1 MTYLMKIA
9 FKNLFRSKMRT
20 TVSII
25 AIAFGVMIVV
35 FARGIVVGMID
46 SVFADHIQYNSGHI
60 KIIDQEYL
68 KKERLL
74 SLQYP
79 VDGFNGDNLDEMIMM
94 LGNLKNVEMVLPRL
108 KFAALV
114 STEEEL
120 VTMSGWGI
128 NPEKELICTDIGNY
142 LKEGRMVQTGR
153 PEIVMGTALLEKLAA
168 RVGDRVT
175 ILFNTAFGSLKG
187 VTFEIVG
194 RLETGLKLLNEA
206 VFYLPLDQAQKF
218 LEMDG
223 QVTELLLF
231 LPEREMVSG
240 VLPEVRELLKR
251 EGGEHYLALSYRET
265 SDLIPLM
272 DLSEVIFNFIY
283 VFLVLLSCIVVINT
297 MIMIIRERTR
307 EIGMMAALGLEKKEI
322 LSLFLIEGGFM
333 GLIGSLLGA
342 LAGYFLT
349 AYLGKVG
356 FDYGQALAGMDAD
369 ILLDTMIYPVSSL
382 ENTIFA
388 FILGTVIVVLACLVP
403 ARRAVKLEPT
413 EAMRDV

>member
-128 NPEKELICTDIGNY
+128 NPQKELIYTNIGDY

-388 FILGTVIVVLACLVP
+388 FILGTVIVVMACLVP

>member
-9 FKNLFRSKMRT
+9 FKNLFRSKLRT
-20 TVSII
+20 AVSII

-60 KIIDQEYL
+60 KIIDQDYL

-79 VDGFNGDNLDEMIMM
+79 VEGFRGQDLDKMIEM
-94 LGNLKNVEMVLPRL
+94 LGSLDKVEAVIPRL
-108 KFAALV
+108 KFAAMA
-114 STEEEL
+114 STEEDL
-120 VTMSGWGI
+120 VTMSGWGVS
-128 NPEKELICTDIGNY
+128 PDKELLYTSIGEY
-142 LKEGRMVQTGR
+142 LEEGRMVRPGR
-153 PEIVMGTALLEKLAA
+153 QEVVMGTALLDKLDA
-168 RVGDRVT
+168 RVGDRIT
-175 ILFNTAFGSLKG
+175 LLFNTAFGSLKG

-206 VFYLPLDQAQKF
+206 VFYLPLDQAQRF

-231 LPEREMVSG
+231 LSGREAVPQ
-240 VLPEVRELLKR
+240 VLPGVEELLSW
-251 EGGEHYLALSYRET
+251 EGGENYLALSYRET

-272 DLSEVIFNFIY
+272 DLSEMIFNFIY
-283 VFLVLLSCIVVINT
+283 IFLVLLSCIVVINT

-307 EIGMMAALGLEKKEI
+307 EIGMMVALGLEKREI

-333 GLIGSLLGA
+333 GLIGSLAGA
-342 LAGYFLT
+342 LAGYFLNS
-349 AYLGKVG
+349 YLGKVG

-369 ILLDTMIYPVSSL
+369 ILLNTMIYPAASL

-388 FILGTVIVVLACLVP
+388 FILGTVIVVLACLFP

-413 EAMRDV
+413 EAMREA

>member
-60 KIIDQEYL
+60 KIIDQDYL

-79 VDGFNGDNLDEMIMM
+79 VEGFRGQDLDKMIEM
-94 LGNLKNVEMVLPRL
+94 LGSLDKVEAVIPRL
-108 KFAALV
+108 KFAAMA
-114 STEEEL
+114 STEEDL
-120 VTMSGWGI
+120 VTMSGWGVS
-128 NPEKELICTDIGNY
+128 PDKELLYTSIGEY
-142 LKEGRMVQTGR
+142 LEEGRMVRPGR
-153 PEIVMGTALLEKLAA
+153 QEVVMGTALLDKLDA
-168 RVGDRVT
+168 RVGDRIT
-175 ILFNTAFGSLKG
+175 LLFNTAFGSLKG

-206 VFYLPLDQAQKF
+206 VFYLPLDQAQRF

-231 LPEREMVSG
+231 LPGREAVPQ
-240 VLPEVRELLKR
+240 VLPGVEELLSW
-251 EGGEHYLALSYRET
+251 EGGENYLALSYRET

-272 DLSEVIFNFIY
+272 DLSEMLLNSFNI
-283 VFLVLLSCIVVINT
+283 FLVLLSCIVVINT

-307 EIGMMAALGLEKKEI
+307 EIGMMVALGLEKREI

-333 GLIGSLLGA
+333 GLIGSLAGA
-342 LAGYFLT
+342 LAGYFLNS
-349 AYLGKVG
+349 YLGKVG

-369 ILLDTMIYPVSSL
+369 ILLNTMIYPAASL

-388 FILGTVIVVLACLVP
+388 FILGTVIVVLACLFP

-413 EAMRDV
+413 EAMREA

>member
-94 LGNLKNVEMVLPRL
+94 LGNLKNVEMVFPRL

-120 VTMSGWGI
+120 VTMSGWGV
-128 NPEKELICTDIGNY
+128 NPEKELIYTNIGDY

>member
-9 FKNLFRSKMRT
+9 FKNLFRSKLRT
-20 TVSII
+20 AVSII

-60 KIIDQEYL
+60 KIIDQDYL

-79 VDGFNGDNLDEMIMM
+79 VEGFRGQDLDKMIEM
-94 LGNLKNVEMVLPRL
+94 LGSLDKVEAVIPRL
-108 KFAALV
+108 KFAAMA
-114 STEEEL
+114 STEEDL
-120 VTMSGWGI
+120 VTMSGWGVS
-128 NPEKELICTDIGNY
+128 PDKEFLYTSIGEY
-142 LKEGRMVQTGR
+142 LEEGRMVRPGR
-153 PEIVMGTALLEKLAA
+153 QEVVMGTALLDKLDA
-168 RVGDRVT
+168 RVGDRIT
-175 ILFNTAFGSLKG
+175 LLFNTAFGSLKG

-206 VFYLPLDQAQKF
+206 VFYLPLDQAQRF

-231 LPEREMVSG
+231 LPGREAVPQVLHG
-240 VLPEVRELLKR
+240 VEELLSW
-251 EGGEHYLALSYRET
+251 EGGENYLALSYRET

-272 DLSEVIFNFIY
+272 DLSEMIFNFIY
-283 VFLVLLSCIVVINT
+283 IFLVLLSCIVVINT

-307 EIGMMAALGLEKKEI
+307 EIGMMVALGLEKREI

-333 GLIGSLLGA
+333 GLIGSLAGA
-342 LAGYFLT
+342 LAGYFLNS
-349 AYLGKVG
+349 YLGKVG

-369 ILLDTMIYPVSSL
+369 ILLNTMIYPAASL

-388 FILGTVIVVLACLVP
+388 FILGTVIVVLACLFP

-413 EAMRDV
+413 EAMREA

>member
-120 VTMSGWGI
+120 VTMSGWGV

>member
-9 FKNLFRSKMRT
+9 FKNLFRSKLRT
-20 TVSII
+20 AVSII

-60 KIIDQEYL
+60 KIIDQDYL

-79 VDGFNGDNLDEMIMM
+79 VEGFRGQDLDKMIEM
-94 LGNLKNVEMVLPRL
+94 LGSLDKVEAVIPRL
-108 KFAALV
+108 KFAAMA
-114 STEEEL
+114 STEEDL
-120 VTMSGWGI
+120 VTMSGWGVS
-128 NPEKELICTDIGNY
+128 PDKELLYTSIGEY
-142 LKEGRMVQTGR
+142 LEEGRMVRPGR
-153 PEIVMGTALLEKLAA
+153 QEVVMGTALLDKLDA
-168 RVGDRVT
+168 RVGDRIT
-175 ILFNTAFGSLKG
+175 LLFNTAFGSLKG

-206 VFYLPLDQAQKF
+206 VFYLPLDQAQRF

-231 LPEREMVSG
+231 LPGREAVPQ
-240 VLPEVRELLKR
+240 VLPGVEELLSW
-251 EGGEHYLALSYRET
+251 EGGENYLALSYRET

-272 DLSEVIFNFIY
+272 DLSEMIFNFIY
-283 VFLVLLSCIVVINT
+283 IFLVLLSCIVVINT

-307 EIGMMAALGLEKKEI
+307 EIGMMVALGLEKREI

-333 GLIGSLLGA
+333 GLIGSLAGA
-342 LAGYFLT
+342 LAGYFLNS
-349 AYLGKVG
+349 YLGKVG

-369 ILLDTMIYPVSSL
+369 ILLNTMIYPAASL

-388 FILGTVIVVLACLVP
+388 FILGTVIVVLACLFP

-413 EAMRDV
+413 EAMREA

>member
-79 VDGFNGDNLDEMIMM
+79 VEGFRGQDLDKMIEM
-94 LGNLKNVEMVLPRL
+94 LGSLDKVEAVIPRL
-108 KFAALV
+108 KFAAMA
-114 STEEEL
+114 STEEDL
-120 VTMSGWGI
+120 VTMSGWGVS
-128 NPEKELICTDIGNY
+128 PDKELLYTSIGEY
-142 LKEGRMVQTGR
+142 LEEGRMVRPGR
-153 PEIVMGTALLEKLAA
+153 QEVVMGTALLDKLDA
-168 RVGDRVT
+168 RVGDRIT
-175 ILFNTAFGSLKG
+175 LLFNTAFGSLKG

-206 VFYLPLDQAQKF
+206 VFYLPLDQAQRF

-231 LPEREMVSG
+231 LPEREAVPQ
-240 VLPEVRELLKR
+240 VLPGVEELLSW
-251 EGGEHYLALSYRET
+251 EGGENYLALSYRET

-272 DLSEVIFNFIY
+272 DLSEMIFNFIY
-283 VFLVLLSCIVVINT
+283 IFLVLLSCIVVINT

-307 EIGMMAALGLEKKEI
+307 EIGMMVALGLEKREI

-333 GLIGSLLGA
+333 GLIGSLAGA
-342 LAGYFLT
+342 LAGYFLNS
-349 AYLGKVG
+349 YLGKVG

-369 ILLDTMIYPVSSL
+369 ILLNTMIYPAASL

-388 FILGTVIVVLACLVP
+388 FILGTVIVVLACLFP

-413 EAMRDV
+413 EAMREA

>member
-9 FKNLFRSKMRT
+9 FKNLFRSKLRT
-20 TVSII
+20 AVSII

-60 KIIDQEYL
+60 KIIDQDYL

-79 VDGFNGDNLDEMIMM
+79 VEGFRGQDLDKMIEM
-94 LGNLKNVEMVLPRL
+94 LGSLDKVEAVIPRL
-108 KFAALV
+108 KFAAMA
-114 STEEEL
+114 STEEDL
-120 VTMSGWGI
+120 VTMSGWGVS
-128 NPEKELICTDIGNY
+128 PDKELLYTSIGEY
-142 LKEGRMVQTGR
+142 LEEGRMVRPGR
-153 PEIVMGTALLEKLAA
+153 QEVVMGTALLDKLDA
-168 RVGDRVT
+168 RVGDRIT
-175 ILFNTAFGSLKG
+175 LLFNTAFGSLKG

-206 VFYLPLDQAQKF
+206 VFYLPLDQAQRF

-231 LPEREMVSG
+231 LPGREAVPQ
-240 VLPEVRELLKR
+240 VLPGVEELLSW
-251 EGGEHYLALSYRET
+251 EGGENYLALSYRET

-272 DLSEVIFNFIY
+272 DLSEMIFNFIY
-283 VFLVLLSCIVVINT
+283 IFLVLLSCIVVINT

-307 EIGMMAALGLEKKEI
+307 EIGMMVALGLEKREI

-333 GLIGSLLGA
+333 GLIGSLAGA
-342 LAGYFLT
+342 LAGYFLNS
-349 AYLGKVG
+349 YLGKVG

-369 ILLDTMIYPVSSL
+369 ILLNTMIYPAASL

-388 FILGTVIVVLACLVP
+388 FILGTVIVVLACLFP

-413 EAMRDV
+413 EAMQEA

>member
-1 MTYLMKIA
+1 VTYLMKIA
-9 FKNLFRSKMRT
+9 FKNLFRSKLRT
-20 TVSII
+20 AVSII

-60 KIIDQEYL
+60 KIIDQDYL

-79 VDGFNGDNLDEMIMM
+79 VEGFRGQDLDKMIEM
-94 LGNLKNVEMVLPRL
+94 LGSLDKVEAVIPRL
-108 KFAALV
+108 KFAAMA
-114 STEEEL
+114 STEEDL
-120 VTMSGWGI
+120 VTMSGWGVS
-128 NPEKELICTDIGNY
+128 PDKELLYTSIGEY
-142 LKEGRMVQTGR
+142 LEEGRMVRPGR
-153 PEIVMGTALLEKLAA
+153 QEVVMGTALLDKLDA
-168 RVGDRVT
+168 RVGDRIT
-175 ILFNTAFGSLKG
+175 LLFNTAFGSLKG

-206 VFYLPLDQAQKF
+206 VFYLPLDQAQRF

-231 LPEREMVSG
+231 LPGREAVPQ
-240 VLPEVRELLKR
+240 VLPGVEELLSW
-251 EGGEHYLALSYRET
+251 EGGENYLALSYRET

-272 DLSEVIFNFIY
+272 DLSEMIFNFIY
-283 VFLVLLSCIVVINT
+283 IFLVLLSCIVVINT

-307 EIGMMAALGLEKKEI
+307 EIGMMVALGLEKREI

-333 GLIGSLLGA
+333 GLIGSLAGA
-342 LAGYFLT
+342 LAGYFLNS
-349 AYLGKVG
+349 YLGKVG

-369 ILLDTMIYPVSSL
+369 ILLNTMIYPAASL

-388 FILGTVIVVLACLVP
+388 FILGTVIVVLACLFP

-413 EAMRDV
+413 EAMREA

>member
-9 FKNLFRSKMRT
+9 FKNLFRSKLRT
-20 TVSII
+20 AVSII

-60 KIIDQEYL
+60 KIIDQDYL

-79 VDGFNGDNLDEMIMM
+79 VEGFRGQDLDKMIEM
-94 LGNLKNVEMVLPRL
+94 LGSLDKVEAVIPRL
-108 KFAALV
+108 KFAAMA
-114 STEEEL
+114 STEEDL
-120 VTMSGWGI
+120 VTMSGWGVS
-128 NPEKELICTDIGNY
+128 PDKELLYTSIGEY
-142 LKEGRMVQTGR
+142 LEEGRMVRPGR
-153 PEIVMGTALLEKLAA
+153 QEVVMGTALLDKLDA
-168 RVGDRVT
+168 RVGDRIT
-175 ILFNTAFGSLKG
+175 LLFNTAFGSLKG

-206 VFYLPLDQAQKF
+206 VFYLPLDQAQRF

-231 LPEREMVSG
+231 LPGREAVPQ
-240 VLPEVRELLKR
+240 VLPGVEELLSW
-251 EGGEHYLALSYRET
+251 EGGENYLALSYRET

-272 DLSEVIFNFIY
+272 DLSEMIFNFIY
-283 VFLVLLSCIVVINT
+283 IFLVLLSCIVVINT

-307 EIGMMAALGLEKKEI
+307 EIGMMVALGLEKREI
-322 LSLFLIEGGFM
+322 LSFFLIEGGFM
-333 GLIGSLLGA
+333 GLIGSLAGA
-342 LAGYFLT
+342 LAGYFLNS
-349 AYLGKVG
+349 YLGKVG

-369 ILLDTMIYPVSSL
+369 ILLNTMIYPAASL

-388 FILGTVIVVLACLVP
+388 FILGTVIVVLACLFP

-413 EAMRDV
+413 EAMREA

>member
-128 NPEKELICTDIGNY
+128 NPQKELIYTNIG
-142 LKEGRMVQTGR
+142 
-153 PEIVMGTALLEKLAA
+153 
-168 RVGDRVT
+168 
-175 ILFNTAFGSLKG
+175 
-187 VTFEIVG
+187 
-194 RLETGLKLLNEA
+194 
-206 VFYLPLDQAQKF
+206 
-218 LEMDG
+218 
-223 QVTELLLF
+223 
-231 LPEREMVSG
+231 
-240 VLPEVRELLKR
+240 
-251 EGGEHYLALSYRET
+251 H
-265 SDLIPLM
+265 
-272 DLSEVIFNFIY
+272 
-283 VFLVLLSCIVVINT
+283 
-297 MIMIIRERTR
+297 
-307 EIGMMAALGLEKKEI
+307 
-322 LSLFLIEGGFM
+322 
-333 GLIGSLLGA
+333 
-342 LAGYFLT
+342 
-349 AYLGKVG
+349 
-356 FDYGQALAGMDAD
+356 
-369 ILLDTMIYPVSSL
+369 
-382 ENTIFA
+382 
-388 FILGTVIVVLACLVP
+388 
-403 ARRAVKLEPT
+403 
-413 EAMRDV
+413 

>member
-128 NPEKELICTDIGNY
+128 NPQKELIYTNIGDY

>member
-128 NPEKELICTDIGNY
+128 NPQKELIYTNIGDY

-240 VLPEVRELLKR
+240 VLPEVQGTLKAGR
-251 EGGEHYLALSYRET
+251 GRTLSG
-265 SDLIPLM
+265 LK
-272 DLSEVIFNFIY
+272 LSGN
-283 VFLVLLSCIVVINT
+283 
-297 MIMIIRERTR
+297 
-307 EIGMMAALGLEKKEI
+307 
-322 LSLFLIEGGFM
+322 
-333 GLIGSLLGA
+333 
-342 LAGYFLT
+342 
-349 AYLGKVG
+349 
-356 FDYGQALAGMDAD
+356 Q
-369 ILLDTMIYPVSSL
+369 
-382 ENTIFA
+382 
-388 FILGTVIVVLACLVP
+388 
-403 ARRAVKLEPT
+403 
-413 EAMRDV
+413 